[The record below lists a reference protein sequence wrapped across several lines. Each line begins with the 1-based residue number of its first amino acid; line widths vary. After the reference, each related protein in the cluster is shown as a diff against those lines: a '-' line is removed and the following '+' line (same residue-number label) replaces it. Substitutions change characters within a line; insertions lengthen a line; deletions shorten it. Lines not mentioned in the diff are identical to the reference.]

1 MTLTCLI
8 SGSSRG
14 IGLGIAKHLAE
25 AGHQV
30 ILNSRK
36 PIAEE
41 VLQEFADY
49 ELEVG
54 QAIGDISDFD
64 GAKQLV
70 EEVREAYGRIDVLIN
85 NAGITSDGLFL
96 RMTEE
101 DFDNVINSNLKVPFK
116 FVLITLSK
124 SSSVIRRNNPS
135 LVIPV
140 LINNAGITSDGLFLR
155 MTEEDFDNVINTNLK
170 GTFNLTRFVSPIML
184 KQKSGTIINM
194 SSVVGVTGNPGQA
207 NYAASKA
214 GVIGL
219 TKSLAK
225 ELGSRSI
232 TVNAIAPGYIET
244 DMTDALSDKV
254 KKTMLSHIPLKR
266 FG

>member
-41 VLQEFADY
+41 VLQEFADN

-70 EEVREAYGRIDVLIN
+70 EEVREAYGRID
-85 NAGITSDGLFL
+85 
-96 RMTEE
+96 
-101 DFDNVINSNLKVPFK
+101 
-116 FVLITLSK
+116 
-124 SSSVIRRNNPS
+124 
-135 LVIPV
+135 V

-266 FG
+266 FGQVEEISSVVDFLITNRYITGQVIEVNGGLHI

>member
-54 QAIGDISDFD
+54 QAIGDISDFG

-70 EEVREAYGRIDVLIN
+70 EEVRETYGRID
-85 NAGITSDGLFL
+85 
-96 RMTEE
+96 
-101 DFDNVINSNLKVPFK
+101 
-116 FVLITLSK
+116 
-124 SSSVIRRNNPS
+124 
-135 LVIPV
+135 V

-266 FG
+266 FGQVEEISSVVDFLITNRYITGQVIEVNGGLHI